1 MQPISVYNTRRVM
14 KFRAIV
20 ALLLVLVT
28 GFVRD
33 CPACDQ
39 AALREKA
46 SFAELAAPPAGHAC
60 CHKDPAPPSQPASSP
75 EDSPDGDCGRE
86 HVSAIL
92 RAANLESASA
102 SCSLNIEL
110 AALSVA
116 PLPAEPLAEIA
127 RSASLCLRTN
137 SPPVP
142 IRALPIR
149 I

>member
-1 MQPISVYNTRRVM
+1 M

-39 AALREKA
+39 AALRETA
-46 SFAELAAPPAGHAC
+46 SLAELEAPPAGHAC
-60 CHKDPAPPSQPASSP
+60 CHKDPAPPSQPAPSPQPASSP

-86 HVSAIL
+86 QVSAIL
-92 RAANLESASA
+92 RAANLELASA

-127 RSASLCLRTN
+127 RSASLFLRTD

-142 IRALPIR
+142 ILALPIR